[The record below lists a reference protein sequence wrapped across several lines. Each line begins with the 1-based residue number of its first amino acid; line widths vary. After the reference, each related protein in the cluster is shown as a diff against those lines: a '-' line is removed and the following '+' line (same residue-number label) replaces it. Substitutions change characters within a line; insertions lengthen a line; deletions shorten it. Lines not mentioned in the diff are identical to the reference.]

1 MQISRKR
8 EFTGNAKMNKVFEV
22 SFNSPQCGW
31 MSIGFEHANG
41 EFHTTTAHA
50 PYTNA
55 LAEILNIVAGLV
67 SAKGDF
73 SKTLKWNRDPEE
85 YDFVF
90 ASGGGDV
97 SVQIT
102 EYPTAD
108 RENGEI
114 VYSYSG
120 TALEVAAAFEQTF
133 QQMYDERDIDEF
145 EENWHQKFPIAEF
158 ESLKTA
164 IRESR

>member
-1 MQISRKR
+1 MKR
-8 EFTGNAKMNKVFEV
+8 EFEV

-31 MSIGFEHANG
+31 MSIGFEHAGG

-55 LAEILNIVAGLV
+55 LADILNTVAELV
-67 SAKGDF
+67 ATQNGVT
-73 SKTLKWNRDPEE
+73 KTLRWNRDPEE

-90 ASGGGDV
+90 AAENGRV
-97 SVQIT
+97 SIEISQ
-102 EYPTAD
+102 YPTAE
-108 RENGEI
+108 RENGET

-120 TALEVAAAFEQTF
+120 PASEFAAAFEETF

-145 EENWHQKFPIAEF
+145 EENWHQKFPVAEF
-158 ESLKTA
+158 EALKKT
-164 IRESR
+164 IRESV